1 MRGEVVGVGEE
12 GFGKLF
18 VPFGKIL
25 ATPLVMKMKV
35 TVIFTSLSR
44 RIVSETG
51 LFIFLEY
58 ELNFILKN
66 KKNWK
71 DKRKR

>member
-1 MRGEVVGVGEE
+1 VGEE
-12 GFGKLF
+12 GFGKSF

-25 ATPLVMKMKV
+25 ATPLVMRMKV
-35 TVIFTSLSR
+35 TVIFTSLGW

-51 LFIFLEY
+51 LFLLLEY
-58 ELNFILKN
+58 ERNFILKN

>member
-1 MRGEVVGVGEE
+1 MGEE
-12 GFGKLF
+12 GFGNLF
-18 VPFGKIL
+18 VPFEKNPGYAPGYEISF
-25 ATPLVMKMKV
+25 
-35 TVIFTSLSR
+35 FTSLGR

-51 LFIFLEY
+51 LFLFLEY

>member
-1 MRGEVVGVGEE
+1 MRGKVVGVGEE

-66 KKNWK
+66 KKN
-71 DKRKR
+71 